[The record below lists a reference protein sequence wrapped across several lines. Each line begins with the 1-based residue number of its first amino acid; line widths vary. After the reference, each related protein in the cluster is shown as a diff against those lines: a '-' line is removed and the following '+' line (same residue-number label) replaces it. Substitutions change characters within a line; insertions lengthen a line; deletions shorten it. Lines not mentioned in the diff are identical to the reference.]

1 MSSPQT
7 PELSSFL
14 KRCHL
19 GMDNQMEAVY
29 TLFLVTLLY
38 IVPMVII
45 GIFYL
50 IISHHLWNVRVP
62 GSVVRNT

>member
-1 MSSPQT
+1 T

-14 KRCHL
+14 KRCNL